1 MKVSLPKIL
10 RPFANMIE
18 SVTRDSDGV
27 WVTLRDGYATDHG
40 MGGTVIHEETYSACR
55 DRLAA
60 DVTATTGDV
69 EQCPN
74 CKCDVE
80 PWKLLPPG
88 KDDPDGLCDECR
100 PKVVI
105 PD

>member
-1 MKVSLPKIL
+1 MDDL
-10 RPFANMIE
+10 
-18 SVTRDSDGV
+18 
-27 WVTLRDGYATDHG
+27 
-40 MGGTVIHEETYSACR
+40 
-55 DRLAA
+55 
-60 DVTATTGDV
+60 

-80 PWKLLPPG
+80 PWKLLPLG

-105 PD
+105 PDWAWGGPCTGFTI